1 MPNALQQIPMRRVV
15 ITGLGTVNALGLDV
29 KSSYPRILAGEN
41 GVSTIDRFDTTGI
54 SATIAAQ
61 VDWDPE
67 ACGFDVKEQRKLD
80 PFTMWAIMASGEA
93 LEDAGFG
100 NSGELPESRRE
111 RMGTIIGTGIG
122 GITGILE
129 QHDVMKERG
138 ARRVSPHFIPRIMP
152 NAVSGQV
159 AIRYGL
165 MGTAFTTSSAC
176 ASAGHAIGMAW
187 RSIQWDEA
195 DVVVTGGAESAM
207 TPLSMAGFASAKAL
221 STRNDAPELASRP
234 FDKDRDGFVMG
245 EGAGILVV
253 EEYEHAKARGA
264 TIYAELKGYGSTDDA
279 FHITAPKED
288 GAGPARAMNEALR
301 HADVDPSAVQY
312 INAHGT
318 STAYNDSIETTAI
331 HRVFGEHA
339 KSLAVN
345 STKSMIGHL
354 LGGATG
360 VELVVTALAVKNG
373 EVHPTR
379 NYTTPDPACD
389 LDYVPGESRHLTIE
403 NALCNSLGFGGH
415 NVSICI
421 GKV

>member
-1 MPNALQQIPMRRVV
+1 MRRVV

-29 KSSYPRILAGEN
+29 ATSYPRLLKGEN
-41 GVSTIDRFDTTGI
+41 GVSTIDRFDTSGI
-54 SATIAAQ
+54 TTTIAAQ
-61 VDWDPE
+61 VDWDPD

-80 PFTMWAIMASGEA
+80 PFTMWAIMASTEA
-93 LEDAGFG
+93 LKDAGFDDVHA
-100 NSGELPESRRE
+100 LPEEKRF
-111 RMGTIIGTGIG
+111 RMGSIIATGIG

-129 QHDVMKERG
+129 QHDVMKDRG

-159 AIRYGL
+159 AIKHGL

-176 ASAGHAIGMAW
+176 ASGGHAIGMAW
-187 RSIQWDEA
+187 RAIQWDDA

-221 STRNDAPELASRP
+221 STRNDEPERASRP

-245 EGAGILVV
+245 EGAGILVL

-264 TIYAELKGYGSTDDA
+264 EIYAEVTGYGSTDDA

-288 GAGPARAMNEALR
+288 GAGPARAMSEALR
-301 HADVDPSAVQY
+301 HANVDPTSVQY

-318 STAYNDSIETTAI
+318 STAYNDAIETTALK
-331 HRVFGEHA
+331 RVFGDHA
-339 KSLAVN
+339 KTLAIN
-345 STKSMIGHL
+345 STKSMVGHL

-360 VELVVTALAVKNG
+360 VEMVVTALAIKNG

-379 NYTTPDPACD
+379 NYETPDPACD
-389 LDYVPGESRHLTIE
+389 LDYVPGDARSLGIDH
-403 NALCNSLGFGGH
+403 ALCNSLGFGGH
-415 NVSICI
+415 NVSIC
-421 GKV
+421 VSRV

>member
-1 MPNALQQIPMRRVV
+1 MRRVV

-29 KSSYPRILAGEN
+29 KSSYPRLLAGDN
-41 GVSTIDRFDTTGI
+41 GVTTIDRFDTTGI

-61 VDWDPE
+61 VQWTPE
-67 ACGFDVKEQRKLD
+67 DHGFDVKDQRKLD
-80 PFTMWAIMASGEA
+80 PFTMWALMASDEA
-93 LEDAGFG
+93 LRDAGFEDVP
-100 NSGELPESRRE
+100 SMPAETRE
-111 RMGTIIGTGIG
+111 RMGTIVATGIG

-129 QHDVMKERG
+129 QHDVLKERG

-159 AIRYGL
+159 AIRHGL

-176 ASAGHAIGMAW
+176 ASGGHAIGMAW
-187 RSIQWDEA
+187 RAIQWDDA
-195 DVVVTGGAESAM
+195 DVVVTGGAESAI

-221 STRNDAPELASRP
+221 STRNDAPEHASRP
-234 FDKDRDGFVMG
+234 FDADRDGFVMG
-245 EGAGILVV
+245 EGAGLLVL

-264 TIYAELKGYGSTDDA
+264 RIYAEVKGYGSTDDA
-279 FHITAPKED
+279 FHITAPNED
-288 GAGPARAMNEALR
+288 GHGPARAMREALR
-301 HADVDPSAVQY
+301 HGKVAPEDVQY
-312 INAHGT
+312 VNAHGT

-331 HRVFGEHA
+331 KLVFGEHA
-339 KSLAVN
+339 KTLAVN

-360 VELVVTALAVKNG
+360 VELVVTALAIANG

-389 LDYVPGESRHLTIE
+389 LDYVPGEARKLAID

-415 NVSICI
+415 NVSILL

>member
-1 MPNALQQIPMRRVV
+1 MRRVV

-29 KSSYPRILAGEN
+29 ASSYPRILAGEN
-41 GVSTIDRFDTTGI
+41 GVTTLDRFDTTGI

-61 VDWDPE
+61 VDWDP
-67 ACGFDVKEQRKLD
+67 AAHGFDVKEQRKLD
-80 PFTMWAIMASGEA
+80 PFTMWALMASGEA
-93 LEDAGFG
+93 LKDAGI
-100 NSGELPESRRE
+100 EDPRQLPEEERE
-111 RMGTIIGTGIG
+111 RIGTIIGTGIG

-129 QHDVMKERG
+129 QHDVMKDRG

-159 AIRYGL
+159 AIAYGM

-176 ASAGHAIGMAW
+176 ASAGHSIGMAW
-187 RSIQWDEA
+187 RAIQWDDC
-195 DVVVTGGAESAM
+195 DVVVTGGAESAI

-221 STRNDAPELASRP
+221 STRNDAPHEASRP
-234 FDKDRDGFVMG
+234 FDADRDGFVMG
-245 EGAGILVV
+245 EGAGILVL
-253 EEYEHAKARGA
+253 EEYERAKARGA
-264 TIYAELKGYGSTDDA
+264 KIYAEVKGYGSTDDA

-288 GAGPARAMNEALR
+288 GAGPARAMSDALR
-301 HADVDPSAVQY
+301 HGGIDPTNVQY
-312 INAHGT
+312 VNAHGT

-331 HRVFGEHA
+331 KKVFGDHA
-339 KSLAVN
+339 KILAVN
-345 STKSMIGHL
+345 STKSMVGHL

-360 VELVVTALAVKNG
+360 VELVVTALAVANG

-389 LDYVPGESRHLTIE
+389 LDYVPGSAREVVVE

-415 NVSICI
+415 NVSILI